1 MFGTVLRTAA
11 VLCCILGYAR
21 SANAT
26 VIGFE
31 DLTPDQGGPGLSYTL
46 VPSTYQGLTWS
57 GQQGAKSWAVSPA
70 GVLWFPGPR
79 RIRAQTLPGA
89 RVAATS
95 QYLQPGRSALLAFGP
110 KRDAFVFLEPGCSR
124 FQWDHGG
131 LLQITDTYQLFVLN
145 FIGITSWTLTN
156 RSANIVIDDI
166 YVTTTPLP
174 AALPLFGTGLGPMG
188 FVGWWR
194 KRRAEAVA

>member
-1 MFGTVLRTAA
+1 
-11 VLCCILGYAR
+11 
-21 SANAT
+21 
-26 VIGFE
+26 
-31 DLTPDQGGPGLSYTL
+31 
-46 VPSTYQGLTWS
+46 
-57 GQQGAKSWAVSPA
+57 
-70 GVLWFPGPR
+70 
-79 RIRAQTLPGA
+79 
-89 RVAATS
+89 
-95 QYLQPGRSALLAFGP
+95 
-110 KRDAFVFLEPGCSR
+110 
-124 FQWDHGG
+124 
-131 LLQITDTYQLFVLN
+131 LFVLN